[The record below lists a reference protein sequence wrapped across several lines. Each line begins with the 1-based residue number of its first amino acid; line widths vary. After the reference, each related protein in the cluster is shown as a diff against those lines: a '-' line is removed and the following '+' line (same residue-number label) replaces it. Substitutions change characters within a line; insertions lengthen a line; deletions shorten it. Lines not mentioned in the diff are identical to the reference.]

1 MTGWHS
7 KTTLQKL
14 LDLAGLH
21 CTTSERPGLTQH
33 AAQLL
38 VQALLISF
46 SFQQH
51 DWSRANLKGPVSHLS
66 LSPCTGSRLQLV
78 SSLRHWCLHI
88 EQPQA
93 QHRLRTL
100 LLPLPYNNLHPFQ
113 KSEICERG
121 SPRGSIT
128 ERDKITLQSYPPPPV
143 FTTIFDS
150 QYRQEL
156 FVGGVNEWRS
166 FPPSI
171 ISFISTA
178 RHIFC
183 YVVYTS
189 TYCIANNIVYI

>member
-1 MTGWHS
+1 MTSWHS

-128 ERDKITLQSYPPPPV
+128 ERDKITLQSYPPPRRYLLLYSIPS
-143 FTTIFDS
+143 TG
-150 QYRQEL
+150 RNCLWGEWMNGAL
-156 FVGGVNEWRS
+156 FHLQSSVSLALLGIYS
-166 FPPSI
+166 AML
-171 ISFISTA
+171 FILVHTA
-178 RHIFC
+178 
-183 YVVYTS
+183 
-189 TYCIANNIVYI
+189 